1 MIPHLGFL
9 SWKQTWRSR
18 KGFALITHGSTFWEL
33 LALIC
38 AHYMMWRRVREV
50 SCKFGLGSCCLLYF
64 HATRSQQEKSE
75 ELGLARGREKPQE
88 WQLWGPMSCRQR
100 VPQNT
105 VGPIIIV
112 SATDVRPVYVALR
125 LRVTKHRTIS
135 VRLFVAMI
143 NLIQK
148 INNQQHITG
157 AAFLNYYIYI
167 LSIATLSV
175 DFSCR
180 FV

>member
-1 MIPHLGFL
+1 MV
-9 SWKQTWRSR
+9 WRS
-18 KGFALITHGSTFWEL
+18 
-33 LALIC
+33 
-38 AHYMMWRRVREV
+38 VREM

-88 WQLWGPMSCRQR
+88 WQLWGPMSCRQP
-100 VPQNT
+100 VYQST

-125 LRVTKHRTIS
+125 LQVTKHRTIS
-135 VRLFVAMI
+135 VRLFVEII

-148 INNQQHITG
+148 INTQQRITG
-157 AAFLNYYIYI
+157 AALLNNYIYI
-167 LSIATLSV
+167 LTIATLSGG
-175 DFSCR
+175 FFMPICLIKHFTTLR
-180 FV
+180 ANIAW